1 MSKPVVKYLKNY
13 QAPPYQI
20 HKVDLNF
27 NLYEDK
33 TIVTARTAITRKAEQ
48 LEPLILDGQ
57 EMKLLS
63 IAVDGKELNDAQF
76 KVTKDDLTIFEPP
89 VAFTLEIV
97 TEIHPEKNTSLEGLY
112 KSKTMFCTQC
122 EAEGFRKITYFLDR
136 PDVMAKYTCTIEADQ
151 TRYPVLLSNGN
162 MVEKGQLLNNR
173 HWVKWED
180 PFHKPSY
187 LFALVAGDLESD
199 KSTYK
204 TRSGK
209 IVDLQIFVEKGNVDK
224 CGHAMESL
232 KKAMEWDEE
241 VFGLEYDLDIYMI
254 VAVSDFNMGAMENKG
269 LNVFNSKYVLAR
281 PETATDT
288 DYHNIEGVIAHEYFH
303 NWTGNRVT
311 LNSWFQLSLKEGL
324 TVFRDQEF
332 SSDMTSRANQRVMDV
347 RRLKMFQFPE
357 DSGPMAHPIR
367 PESYIEMNNFYTATV
382 YEKGAE
388 VIRMIHTIL
397 GPENFRKGMDLYFQR
412 HDGSAVTTNDFV
424 KAMEDASG
432 ISLDHF
438 QLWYSQAGTPKV
450 KIEYQYFPEEQRFS
464 ITFQQTTPPTPKQ
477 DIKHPLHLPVRF
489 ALLGQDGKEI
499 PLKQSD
505 NDMSSQGECILNLH
519 ETQETFHFF
528 HVPEQPVPSVFRN
541 FSAPVKIDID
551 YTFEELL
558 FLMTRDTDY
567 FNRWDAAQKLYK
579 KELERLVELCMQDE
593 ELQVD
598 PNLLEAYSQ
607 LLSDHTVDKQFLS
620 LILNLP
626 SEIEIGE
633 FYQIIHVDAIHKA
646 RKFLLKAVA
655 EAHYSKWMDIYQ
667 KYSEVLSDEPL
678 AQSISR
684 RSIKNMALYY
694 LSFAESE
701 EVFKMIDHQVK
712 IADNMTDQ
720 ISALQLLTNRETS
733 LRESALEYFYQ
744 KWSHDELV
752 MDKWFMIQA
761 QSERDDTLS
770 VVKNLLEND
779 AFNLKNPNKVRSLIG
794 SFAHGNPS
802 NFHKSD
808 GSGYEFLAEMV
819 IQLNAINPQVAS
831 RLVSAFNHWK
841 KFDPNRQEMMKIQLN
856 RILMVEN
863 LSSDVYEI
871 VTKALN

>member
-33 TIVTARTAITRKAEQ
+33 ATVTTRTAITRKTDQ
-48 LEPLILDGQ
+48 TWPLVLDGQ
-57 EMKLLS
+57 ELKLLS
-63 IAVDGKELNDAQF
+63 IAVNGKELSDAQF
-76 KVTKDDLTIFEPP
+76 QVTKNELTIFEPP
-89 VAFTLEIV
+89 VAFNLEIV
-97 TEIHPEKNTSLEGLY
+97 TEIYPDKNTSLEGLY

-122 EAEGFRKITYFLDR
+122 EAEGFRKITYFMDR

-162 MVEKGQLLNNR
+162 LVEKGQLMNNR

-187 LFALVAGDLESD
+187 LFALVAGDLESV
-199 KSTYK
+199 KSNYTTK
-204 TRSGK
+204 SGRN
-209 IVDLQIFVEKGNVDK
+209 VDLQIFVEKGNTDK
-224 CGHAMESL
+224 CDHAMESL

-269 LNVFNSKYVLAR
+269 LNIFNSKYVLAR

-288 DYHNIEGVIAHEYFH
+288 DYHNIEGIIAHEYFH

-332 SSDMTSRANQRVMDV
+332 SSDMTSRANQRVRDV

-397 GPENFRKGMDLYFQR
+397 GPANFRKGMDLYFER
-412 HDGSAVTTNDFV
+412 HDGCAVTTNDFV
-424 KAMEDASG
+424 KAMEDASD
-432 ISLDHF
+432 ISLEHF
-438 QLWYSQAGTPKV
+438 RLWYSQAGTPEV
-450 KIEYQYFPEEQRFS
+450 KIRYQYSEEEQRFS
-464 ITFQQTTPPTPKQ
+464 ITFQQSTPPTPKQ
-477 DIKHPLHLPVRF
+477 DIKQPLHLPVRF
-489 ALLGQDGKEI
+489 ALFGKDGKEI
-499 PLKQSD
+499 PLKQSEEETSGS
-505 NDMSSQGECILNLH
+505 NELTLNLH
-519 ETQETFHFF
+519 EETETFHFF
-528 HVPEQPVPSVFRN
+528 QVPEHPVPSVFRN

-551 YTFEELL
+551 YSFEELL

-567 FNRWDAAQKLYK
+567 FNRWDAAQKLYR
-579 KELERLVELCMQDE
+579 KELERLVEQCIQGSELHINSDLLNAFE
-593 ELQVD
+593 ELLKD
-598 PNLLEAYSQ
+598 R
-607 LLSDHTVDKQFLS
+607 TVDKQFLS
-620 LILNLP
+620 LILTLP

-633 FYQIIHVDAIHKA
+633 YYRIIHVDCIHQA
-646 RKFLLKAVA
+646 RATLLNAVA
-655 EAHYSKWMDIYQ
+655 TAHYTQWVNLYRENTEIPPDES
-667 KYSEVLSDEPL
+667 LSQ
-678 AQSISR
+678 AISR
-684 RSIKNMALYY
+684 RSIKNTALYY
-694 LSFAESE
+694 LSYAKSD
-701 EVFKMIDHQVK
+701 EVFEIIDHQVK
-712 IADNMTDQ
+712 AAENMTDQ

-733 LRESALEYFYQ
+733 FRAGALEYFYQ

-770 VVKNLLEND
+770 VVKTLLNNE

-802 NFHKSD
+802 NFHKLD
-808 GSGYEFLAEMV
+808 GSGYEFLAGMV
-819 IQLNAINPQVAS
+819 IQLNGINPQVAS

-856 RILMVEN
+856 RIMMVEN